1 VTGHFSRLADEVLQR
16 SPWAQTGRCPRASW
30 AGFAELL
37 GLASVAPGG
46 GSLFLVCIPFLVQS
60 FIRLNRGRRFI
71 PLLIAVISLINQGLT
86 PGDAAV
92 IPTAL
97 TNRRYAEG
105 IKPGC
110 KNGSCRKLELM
121 RVIKLFNILAITLFL
136 GLSAADCLAQTTP
149 SGDVV
154 MVLPFENTSNR
165 PEYNW
170 VGESFADSLA
180 ELLNKPGLLV
190 VSSDERELAYQ
201 RLRLPET
208 VIPSRATAIKLAR
221 ESKAT
226 MVVIGSYSITP
237 VQDESKPDKGKDD
250 KEKSPTEALV
260 QMTARVIKVNEGRM
274 LGEVLYGGWATQQF
288 DFGGPLTTLQTIH
301 GRLAY
306 QILYQR
312 DKALPYSQNQLVDEA
327 TKVPQRAF
335 EAYVKAVLLSERD
348 SRRINYLKNALRY
361 YADALG
367 GAIYP
372 QAAFELGRFYML
384 DGKWKD
390 ATEYFIKVQKKDPH
404 YVEAAFYAALGYA
417 KVGDFGHALAAIVP
431 LSSDVPLIGIYN
443 NAGAIAVQASRE
455 EKKDGER
462 ARLLEQ
468 GTSFLTRAAE
478 SSPDDPLVHFN
489 YALALFLAGKY
500 AEAADQLKPVITA
513 DPRDGQAYFLY
524 AKSLEKTGK
533 TETANAADDQARR
546 FLQTYAKW
554 QTEWQKSQSVNGVSL
569 RMRDVLNRDDVANL
583 RRETEI
589 RENAGTGKEDLLAKA
604 RDLYQAGRDDE
615 ALPELHRVVM
625 LEPTNAE
632 AYLLSGRINQRR
644 GDQEAAIAALK
655 TAIFW
660 DPKLIDAHILLG
672 RIFLE
677 RGDRGEATK
686 FAASAMI
693 IDSNNQEAIALQRQ
707 VTMGKN

>member
-1 VTGHFSRLADEVLQR
+1 MARISLPVIRFRL
-16 SPWAQTGRCPRASW
+16 
-30 AGFAELL
+30 LL
-37 GLASVAPGG
+37 VGAIA
-46 GSLFLVCIPFLVQS
+46 
-60 FIRLNRGRRFI
+60 
-71 PLLIAVISLINQGLT
+71 LLIFAVPSL
-86 PGDAAV
+86 
-92 IPTAL
+92 TA
-97 TNRRYAEG
+97 RAQ
-105 IKPGC
+105 
-110 KNGSCRKLELM
+110 
-121 RVIKLFNILAITLFL
+121 
-136 GLSAADCLAQTTP
+136 SA
-149 SGDVV
+149 SDVV

-221 ESKAT
+221 EAKASMIVMGT
-226 MVVIGSYSITP
+226 YSVTP
-237 VQDESKPDKGKDD
+237 AEAEAKPEKDKSAAEAYVQ
-250 KEKSPTEALV
+250 L
-260 QMTARVIKVNEGRM
+260 TARVIKVNEGRT
-274 LGEVLYGGWATQQF
+274 LGEMFDGSWATRQF
-288 DFGGPLTTLQTIH
+288 DFGGALTTLQNIQ

-312 DKALPYSQNQLVDEA
+312 DKALPFSQNQLVQEA

-335 EAYVKAVLLSERD
+335 EAYVKGVQLGDRD
-348 SRRINYLKNALRY
+348 EKRVNYLKNALKFF
-361 YADALG
+361 ADANG

-372 QAAFELGRFYML
+372 QAAFELDRYYML

-390 ATEYFIKVQKKDPH
+390 ATEYFTKLQKKDPH
-404 YVEAAFYAALGYA
+404 YAEAAFYAGLGYA
-417 KVGDFGHALAAIVP
+417 KMGDFGRALAALVP

-443 NAGAIAVQASRE
+443 NAGAVAVQASRE
-455 EKKDGER
+455 EKKDDER
-462 ARLLEQ
+462 ARLLAQ
-468 GTSFLTRAAE
+468 GASFQARAAE

-489 YALALFLAGKY
+489 YALALFLSAKY

-513 DPRDGQAYFLY
+513 NPRDGDAYFLY

-533 TETANAADDQARR
+533 TEISTAADDQARR
-546 FLQTYAKW
+546 YLPSYAKW
-554 QTEWQKSQSVNGVSL
+554 QTQWQKSQTVNGVSL
-569 RMRDVLNRDDVANL
+569 RMRDVLNRDDVSDLMRKNAIAAN
-583 RRETEI
+583 T
-589 RENAGTGKEDLLAKA
+589 NPNSGTEDLLVKA
-604 RDLYQAGRDDE
+604 RELYQSGRDDE

-672 RIFLE
+672 RIFLD

-686 FAASAMI
+686 YATSAMT
-693 IDSNNQEAIALQRQ
+693 IDPNNQEAIGLQRQ

>member
-1 VTGHFSRLADEVLQR
+1 M
-16 SPWAQTGRCPRASW
+16 
-30 AGFAELL
+30 
-37 GLASVAPGG
+37 
-46 GSLFLVCIPFLVQS
+46 
-60 FIRLNRGRRFI
+60 RFI
-71 PLLIAVISLINQGLT
+71 KLL
-86 PGDAAV
+86 
-92 IPTAL
+92 
-97 TNRRYAEG
+97 
-105 IKPGC
+105 
-110 KNGSCRKLELM
+110 
-121 RVIKLFNILAITLFL
+121 NILAIGFL
-136 GLSAADCLAQTTP
+136 VGLSAANCFGQTAP
-149 SGDVV
+149 SGDIV

-190 VSSDERELAYQ
+190 VSSDERELVYQ

-221 ESKAT
+221 EAKAT

-237 VQDESKPDKGKDD
+237 VQDESKPDKAKDD

-348 SRRINYLKNALRY
+348 PRRVNYLKNALRY

-367 GAIYP
+367 GAVYP

-417 KVGDFGHALAAIVP
+417 KTGDLGHALAAIVP

-455 EKKDGER
+455 EKKEGER
-462 ARLLEQ
+462 ARLLGQ
-468 GTSFLTRAAE
+468 GTSFLNRAAE

-546 FLQTYAKW
+546 YLQTYAKW

-686 FAASAMI
+686 FATSAMN

>member
-1 VTGHFSRLADEVLQR
+1 LHQTAVLK
-16 SPWAQTGRCPRASW
+16 SYKE
-30 AGFAELL
+30 F
-37 GLASVAPGG
+37 
-46 GSLFLVCIPFLVQS
+46 
-60 FIRLNRGRRFI
+60 
-71 PLLIAVISLINQGLT
+71 
-86 PGDAAV
+86 
-92 IPTAL
+92 
-97 TNRRYAEG
+97 
-105 IKPGC
+105 
-110 KNGSCRKLELM
+110 ELM
-121 RVIKLFNILAITLFL
+121 RSFRIFKLLAAAMVVAIAAINGF
-136 GLSAADCLAQTTP
+136 GQSATG
-149 SGDVV
+149 GDVV
-154 MVLPFENTSNR
+154 MVLPFENTSNH

-221 ESKAT
+221 EAKAT

-237 VQDESKPDKGKDD
+237 VQDDNKTDNAKD
-250 KEKSPTEALV
+250 EKSPAEALV
-260 QMTARVIKVNEGRM
+260 QVTARVIKVNEGRT
-274 LGEVLYGGWATQQF
+274 LGEVLDGGWATRQF
-288 DFGGPLTTLQTIH
+288 DFGGPLTTLQNIH

-312 DKALPYSQNQLVDEA
+312 EKAFAFSQNQLVQEA
-327 TKVPQRAF
+327 TKVPQRSF
-335 EAYVKAVLLSERD
+335 EAYLKGVLLSERHPK
-348 SRRINYLKNALRY
+348 REIYLKNALKF
-361 YADALG
+361 YADANG
-367 GAIYP
+367 GAVYP
-372 QAAFELGRFYML
+372 QAAFELGRYYML
-384 DGKWKD
+384 EGKWKD
-390 ATEYFIKVQKKDPH
+390 ATEQFIKLQKKDPH

-417 KVGDFGHALAAIVP
+417 KLGDLGHALAAIVP
-431 LSSDVPLIGIYN
+431 LSTDVKLIGIYN
-443 NAGAIAVQASRE
+443 NAGAIALQASRE
-455 EKKDGER
+455 EKKEDER

-468 GTSFLTRAAE
+468 GSSFLARAAE

-489 YALALFLAGKY
+489 YAVALFLSGKY
-500 AEAADQLKPVITA
+500 ADAAEQLKPVITA
-513 DPRDGQAYFLY
+513 DARDGQAYFLY
-524 AKSLEKTGK
+524 AKALEKAGK
-533 TETANAADDQARR
+533 TDTANAADDQARR
-546 FLQTYAKW
+546 YLQTYAKW
-554 QTEWQKSQSVNGVSL
+554 QTEWQKSQSVSGVSL
-569 RMRDVLNRDDVANL
+569 RMRDVLNRDDVSGLMRQNAIAANNP
-583 RRETEI
+583 TS
-589 RENAGTGKEDLLAKA
+589 GTDDLLAKA

-644 GDQEAAIAALK
+644 GDQEASIAALK

-686 FAASAMI
+686 FATSAMT
-693 IDSNNQEAIALQRQ
+693 IDPNNQEAIALQRQ

>member
-1 VTGHFSRLADEVLQR
+1 
-16 SPWAQTGRCPRASW
+16 
-30 AGFAELL
+30 
-37 GLASVAPGG
+37 
-46 GSLFLVCIPFLVQS
+46 
-60 FIRLNRGRRFI
+60 
-71 PLLIAVISLINQGLT
+71 
-86 PGDAAV
+86 
-92 IPTAL
+92 
-97 TNRRYAEG
+97 
-105 IKPGC
+105 
-110 KNGSCRKLELM
+110 
-121 RVIKLFNILAITLFL
+121 
-136 GLSAADCLAQTTP
+136 
-149 SGDVV
+149 

-170 VGESFADSLA
+170 VGESFADSIA

-190 VSSDERELAYQ
+190 VSTDERELAYQ

-221 ESKAT
+221 EAKAS
-226 MVVIGSYSITP
+226 MIVIGTYSVTP
-237 VQDESKPDKGKDD
+237 VEAEAKPGETKSDKD
-250 KEKSPTEALV
+250 KSATEAYV
-260 QMTARVIKVNEGRM
+260 QLTARVIKVNEGRT
-274 LGEVLYGGWATQQF
+274 LGEMFDGNWATRQF
-288 DFGGPLTTLQTIH
+288 DFGGPLTTLQNIQ

-312 DKALPYSQNQLVDEA
+312 DKALPFSQNQLVQEA

-335 EAYVKAVLLSERD
+335 EAYVKGVQLGERD
-348 SRRINYLKNALRY
+348 EKRVNYLKNALRF
-361 YADALG
+361 YADANG
-367 GAIYP
+367 GAIYT
-372 QAAFELGRFYML
+372 QAAFELGRYYML

-390 ATEYFIKVQKKDPH
+390 ATEYFTKLQKKDAH
-404 YVEAAFYAALGYA
+404 YAEAAFYAGLGYA
-417 KVGDFGHALAAIVP
+417 KMGDFGRALASLVP

-443 NAGAIAVQASRE
+443 NAGAVAVQASRE
-455 EKKDGER
+455 EKKDDER
-462 ARLLEQ
+462 ARLLAQ
-468 GTSFLTRAAE
+468 GASFLARAAE

-489 YALALFLAGKY
+489 YALALFLSGKF

-533 TETANAADDQARR
+533 AEIATAADDLARR
-546 FLQTYAKW
+546 YLPSYAKW
-554 QTEWQKSQSVNGVSL
+554 QTEWQKSQTVNGVSL
-569 RMRDVLNRDDVANL
+569 RMRDVLNRDDVSGLMRKNAIAAN
-583 RRETEI
+583 T
-589 RENAGTGKEDLLAKA
+589 NPNSGTDDLLAKA
-604 RDLYQAGRDDE
+604 RELYQAGRDDE

-677 RGDRGEATK
+677 RGDHGEATK
-686 FAASAMI
+686 YATSAMT
-693 IDSNNQEAIALQRQ
+693 IDGNNQEAIALQRQ

>member
-1 VTGHFSRLADEVLQR
+1 LGKQDIEFMRTTFIGLRN
-16 SPWAQTGRCPRASW
+16 
-30 AGFAELL
+30 
-37 GLASVAPGG
+37 GLAIV
-46 GSLFLVCIPFLVQS
+46 FLL
-60 FIRLNRGRRFI
+60 
-71 PLLIAVISLINQGLT
+71 
-86 PGDAAV
+86 
-92 IPTAL
+92 
-97 TNRRYAEG
+97 
-105 IKPGC
+105 
-110 KNGSCRKLELM
+110 
-121 RVIKLFNILAITLFL
+121 TLFVASCF
-136 GLSAADCLAQTTP
+136 GQNPAGS
-149 SGDVV
+149 DVV

-190 VSSDERELAYQ
+190 VSSDEREMAYQ

-221 ESKAT
+221 EAKAT
-226 MVVIGSYSITP
+226 MIVIGTYSVTP
-237 VQDESKPDKGKDD
+237 GEESSKTDKTKPERDKSSAEGYVQ
-250 KEKSPTEALV
+250 L
-260 QMTARVIKVNEGRM
+260 TARVIKVNEGRT
-274 LGEVLYGGWATQQF
+274 LGEMFDGSWATRQF
-288 DFGGPLTTLQTIH
+288 DFGGPLTTLQNIQ

-306 QILYQR
+306 QVLYQR
-312 DKALPYSQNQLVDEA
+312 DKALPFSQNQLVQEA

-335 EAYVKAVLLSERD
+335 EAYVKGVQLGERD
-348 SRRINYLKNALRY
+348 SKRTNYLKNALHFFA
-361 YADALG
+361 ADNG

-384 DGKWKD
+384 EGKWKD
-390 ATEYFIKVQKKDPH
+390 ATEYFTKLQKKDPH
-404 YVEAAFYAALGYA
+404 YAEAAFYAGLGFA
-417 KVGDFGHALAAIVP
+417 KMGDYGHALAALVP
-431 LSSDVPLIGIYN
+431 LSSDVPLIGVYN
-443 NAGAIAVQASRE
+443 NAGAVAVQASRE
-455 EKKDGER
+455 EKKDEER
-462 ARLLEQ
+462 ARLLGQ
-468 GTSFLTRAAE
+468 GTSFLARAAE
-478 SSPDDPLVHFN
+478 SAPDDPMVHFN
-489 YALALFLAGKY
+489 YALALFLSGKY

-546 FLQTYAKW
+546 YLQTYAKW
-554 QTEWQKSQSVNGVSL
+554 QTEWQKSQSINGVSL
-569 RMRDVLNRDDVANL
+569 RMRDVLNRDDVSDLMRKNAIAAN
-583 RRETEI
+583 TS
-589 RENAGTGKEDLLAKA
+589 AGSGTEDLLAKA
-604 RDLYQAGRDDE
+604 RGLYQEGRDDE

-686 FAASAMI
+686 YATSAMT

>member
-1 VTGHFSRLADEVLQR
+1 MRTTLIVLR
-16 SPWAQTGRCPRASW
+16 N
-30 AGFAELL
+30 
-37 GLASVAPGG
+37 GLAIV
-46 GSLFLVCIPFLVQS
+46 F
-60 FIRLNRGRRFI
+60 
-71 PLLIAVISLINQGLT
+71 LLILLVASCFGQN
-86 PGDAAV
+86 PAA
-92 IPTAL
+92 
-97 TNRRYAEG
+97 
-105 IKPGC
+105 
-110 KNGSCRKLELM
+110 S
-121 RVIKLFNILAITLFL
+121 
-136 GLSAADCLAQTTP
+136 
-149 SGDVV
+149 DVV

-190 VSSDERELAYQ
+190 VSSDEREMAYQ

-221 ESKAT
+221 EAKASMIVVGTYSVTPAEDSSKT
-226 MVVIGSYSITP
+226 
-237 VQDESKPDKGKDD
+237 DKSKPERDK
-250 KEKSPTEALV
+250 SSAEAYV
-260 QMTARVIKVNEGRM
+260 QLTARVIKVNEGRT
-274 LGEVLYGGWATQQF
+274 LGEMFDGSWATRQF
-288 DFGGPLTTLQTIH
+288 DFGGPLTTLQNIQ

-306 QILYQR
+306 QVLYQR
-312 DKALPYSQNQLVDEA
+312 DKALPFSQNQLVQEA

-335 EAYVKAVLLSERD
+335 EAYVKGVQLNERD
-348 SRRINYLKNALRY
+348 SKRANYLKNALHFFA
-361 YADALG
+361 ADNG

-384 DGKWKD
+384 EGKWKD
-390 ATEYFIKVQKKDPH
+390 ATEYFTKLQKKDPH
-404 YVEAAFYAALGYA
+404 YAEAAFYAGLGFA
-417 KVGDFGHALAAIVP
+417 KMGDYGHALAALVP
-431 LSSDVPLIGIYN
+431 LSSDVPLIGVYN
-443 NAGAIAVQASRE
+443 NAGAVAVQASRE
-455 EKKDGER
+455 EKKDDER
-462 ARLLEQ
+462 ARLLGQ
-468 GTSFLTRAAE
+468 GTSFLARAAE
-478 SSPDDPLVHFN
+478 SAPDDPMVHFN
-489 YALALFLAGKY
+489 YALALFLSGKY
-500 AEAADQLKPVITA
+500 AEAAEQLKPVITA

-546 FLQTYAKW
+546 YLQTYAKW
-554 QTEWQKSQSVNGVSL
+554 QTEWQKSQSINGVSL
-569 RMRDVLNRDDVANL
+569 RMRDVLNRDDVSDLMRKNAIAAN
-583 RRETEI
+583 T
-589 RENAGTGKEDLLAKA
+589 NAGSGTEDLLAKA
-604 RDLYQAGRDDE
+604 RGLYQEGRDDE

-686 FAASAMI
+686 YASSAMT